1 MCTSLKLPLP
11 LLTAPL
17 PARHRLVA
25 MSWRGIGQSREWLWK
40 HPGGVGEIVVTVVIK
55 VIIIVV
61 DNVCVVSDS
70 GVDTCVGV
78 VVGIRI

>member
-25 MSWRGIGQSREWLWK
+25 MSWIGQSREWLWK
-40 HPGGVGEIVVTVVIK
+40 HPGGVGEIVFTVVIK